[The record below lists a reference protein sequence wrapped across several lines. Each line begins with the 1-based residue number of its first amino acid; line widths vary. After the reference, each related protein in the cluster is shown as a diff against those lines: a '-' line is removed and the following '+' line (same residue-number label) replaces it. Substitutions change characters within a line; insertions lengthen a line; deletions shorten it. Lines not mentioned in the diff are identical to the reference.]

1 MRWMKQQ
8 IAAGFCVLAV
18 AVPIQATELSVL
30 SCLLEPSLDAELG
43 VPVEGVL
50 AKVHAERSVRVEQ
63 GAVLAEL
70 DLSVE
75 QAIISMQRARENYAS
90 RRLERIQELQSGNLI
105 PAQEVD
111 DIRTEQQLAR
121 LELAVQQ
128 EQLELRRVVSP
139 FSGII
144 VERYA
149 DVGDLIQKSHIFR
162 LVQLDP
168 LYVEVV
174 MTLDQFGR
182 VVPGDRYQVHLQ
194 HLETQHD
201 AEVIA
206 VDPIIDAGSGT
217 FRVRLS
223 LPNPDSHIPAG
234 LSCSINPL

>member
-1 MRWMKQQ
+1 MRWIKPPIGAWLCAFA
-8 IAAGFCVLAV
+8 IAAPA
-18 AVPIQATELSVL
+18 QAIELSVL

-50 AKVHAERSVRVEQ
+50 ARVYADRSVSVER

-75 QAIISMQRARENYAS
+75 QAMIAMQRAREDYAS
-90 RRLERIQELQSGNLI
+90 RRLERVQELQSGNLI

-121 LELAVQQ
+121 LELTVQQ
-128 EQLELRRVVSP
+128 EQLKLRRVVSP

-168 LYVEVV
+168 LYVEAV
-174 MTLDQFGR
+174 MTLDQFGQ
-182 VVPGDRYQVHLQ
+182 VVPGDRYQVSLQ
-194 HLETQHD
+194 HLDTVHD

-206 VDPIIDAGSGT
+206 VDPVIDAGSGT

-234 LSCSINPL
+234 LSCSIDPL

>member
-1 MRWMKQQ
+1 MFRRK
-8 IAAGFCVLAV
+8 IPLAAWLGALLISTPVHSL
-18 AVPIQATELSVL
+18 EGSVL

-50 AKVHAERSVRVEQ
+50 AKVNADRADQVEQ

-75 QAIISMQRARENYAS
+75 QAMIAMQRARESYAS
-90 RRLERIQELQSGNLI
+90 RRLERIQELHSGNLI
-105 PAQEVD
+105 PAQDVD
-111 DIRTEQQLAR
+111 DIRTEQQLAQ

-128 EQLELRRVVSP
+128 EQLKLRRVISP
-139 FSGII
+139 FSGTII
-144 VERYA
+144 ERYA

-162 LVQLDP
+162 LVKLDP

-174 MTLDQFGR
+174 MTLDQFGHLS
-182 VVPGDRYQVHLQ
+182 PGDRYRVQVQHLQ
-194 HLETQHD
+194 TSHE

-206 VDPIIDAGSGT
+206 VDPVIDAGSGT

-223 LPNPDSHIPAG
+223 LANPDSQIPAG
-234 LSCSINPL
+234 LGCRLELL

>member
-1 MRWMKQQ
+1 MYCRKIPLTAWLFALVFSAPVQS
-8 IAAGFCVLAV
+8 L
-18 AVPIQATELSVL
+18 ELSVL

-50 AKVHAERSVRVEQ
+50 AKVNADRADKVEQ
-63 GAVLAEL
+63 GAILAEL

-75 QAIISMQRARENYAS
+75 LAMIAMQRARESYAS

-105 PAQEVD
+105 PAQDVD

-128 EQLELRRVVSP
+128 EQLKLRRVVSP
-139 FSGII
+139 FSGVI

-149 DVGDLIQKSHIFR
+149 DVGDLIQKSQIFR
-162 LVQLDP
+162 LVKLDP

-174 MTLDQFGR
+174 MTLDQFGYLK
-182 VVPGDRYQVHLQ
+182 PGDRYRVHLQ
-194 HLETQHD
+194 HLQTTHE
-201 AEVIA
+201 AEVIT
-206 VDPIIDAGSGT
+206 VDPIIDAGSST

-223 LPNPDSHIPAG
+223 LENPDSRIPAG
-234 LSCSINPL
+234 LSCTLESL